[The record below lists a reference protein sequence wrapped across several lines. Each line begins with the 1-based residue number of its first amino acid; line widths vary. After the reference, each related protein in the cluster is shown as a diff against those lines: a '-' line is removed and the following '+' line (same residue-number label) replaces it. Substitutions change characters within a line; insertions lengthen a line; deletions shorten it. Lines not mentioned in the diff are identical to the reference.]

1 MTTTRAP
8 ADAAEPSTPQKPS
21 SPAGVYGYA
30 ASDVIGRALLR
41 TAVFPL
47 ICVVVATLT
56 APIYAAG
63 NAAFNAHLAGPI
75 EGCGWLPSWTTAED
89 VWFALG
95 LSGTLACI
103 YTIENGFFA
112 ICDKFDLLQEYKMYR
127 SPVQQPSPT
136 LVAKTLRKEAV
147 SHLVTGPVLMFLFV
161 GPFLRWNAP
170 VSAVAPAAIPDPL
183 SLYKTFAQCLLI
195 METMFYFGHRLLHTT
210 MLYKAIHKQHH
221 EYIGTRSFA
230 AEHAHA
236 AEDLMTGY
244 LPFLAGLCLSGAHF
258 HTTNVWFFC
267 RLMETYEAH
276 SGYCFKD
283 TFLDAV
289 GIFNAH
295 SSANHDFHHTNNTG
309 NYGWEIFDYSF
320 GTMDAYVRVG
330 CIDGYLAKAAAARAS
345 SKRDKAQ

>member
-56 APIYAAG
+56 APICKPSCLSSRLHPRARLPPAPLLPTQRREDARSTARPLYWPELRHRLLDFITLHVHSDAAG

-112 ICDKFDLLQEYKMYR
+112 VR
-127 SPVQQPSPT
+127 
-136 LVAKTLRKEAV
+136 
-147 SHLVTGPVLMFLFV
+147 
-161 GPFLRWNAP
+161 
-170 VSAVAPAAIPDPL
+170 
-183 SLYKTFAQCLLI
+183 
-195 METMFYFGHRLLHTT
+195 
-210 MLYKAIHKQHH
+210 
-221 EYIGTRSFA
+221 
-230 AEHAHA
+230 
-236 AEDLMTGY
+236 
-244 LPFLAGLCLSGAHF
+244 
-258 HTTNVWFFC
+258 
-267 RLMETYEAH
+267 
-276 SGYCFKD
+276 
-283 TFLDAV
+283 
-289 GIFNAH
+289 
-295 SSANHDFHHTNNTG
+295 
-309 NYGWEIFDYSF
+309 EI
-320 GTMDAYVRVG
+320 
-330 CIDGYLAKAAAARAS
+330 
-345 SKRDKAQ
+345 